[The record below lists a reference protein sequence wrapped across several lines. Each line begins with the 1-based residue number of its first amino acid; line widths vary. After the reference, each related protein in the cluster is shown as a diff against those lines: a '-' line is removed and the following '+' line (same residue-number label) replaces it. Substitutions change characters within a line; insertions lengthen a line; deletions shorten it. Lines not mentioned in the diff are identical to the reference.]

1 MEAENCLERNVPV
14 LKTHYEIGDWVCE
27 RGMTG
32 KLSPDMYIV
41 GMWSDTVYLEMTPEQ
56 GDPFEVDLA
65 DIKPIPLTKEILQSI
80 GVYGKRIVTP
90 ADHIIDTVPG
100 VITKWELN
108 DWVDIH
114 KYKDK
119 FIAKYHGRDDEYLH
133 VVYLRYVHEL
143 QHFFRMFNI
152 DKVVV
157 L

>member
-1 MEAENCLERNVPV
+1 MEAENCLERNVPA

-27 RGMTG
+27 RGISG

-41 GMWSDTVYLEMTPEQ
+41 GMWKDTLYLELTPEQ
-56 GDPFEVDLA
+56 GDPYEVDLA
-65 DIKPIPLTKEILQSI
+65 DIEPIPLTKEMLQSMDA
-80 GVYGKRIVTP
+80 YGKRVVTTS
-90 ADHIIDTVPG
+90 DQIIESVPG

-119 FIAKYHGRDDEYLH
+119 FIAKYHGRDDEHLH

-143 QHFFRMFNI
+143 QHFYRMFNI

>member
-1 MEAENCLERNVPV
+1 MEAEKYPNPDVPK

-27 RGMTG
+27 RGITG
-32 KLSPDMYIV
+32 RLSPNMYIV
-41 GMWSDTVYLEMTPEQ
+41 GMWEDTCYLEIDPEQ
-56 GDPFEVDLA
+56 GDPFEVDLV
-65 DIKPIPLTKEILQSI
+65 DIEPIPLTKEMLQEM

-90 ADHIIDTVPG
+90 PEHTIDTIPG
-100 VITKWELN
+100 VVTKWDLN

-143 QHFFRMFNI
+143 QHFYRMFDIN
-152 DKVVV
+152 KVVV